1 MPYAL
6 SIPEARHGCFEG
18 KPQNPSSAKPIGD
31 RGGLKEKC
39 MCMVSPLWA
48 HVVVNRRGAEVCPAS
63 LLKVSYI
70 THMICLCQFLVLL
83 SLSFAGDKA
92 GKGFSWTSS
101 TRLWSLLCSASA
113 SPTRRIVAST
123 DVKSV
128 GCAATSS
135 FQLLDKITQDIP
147 LALPR
152 TQFNIYGV
160 RSFAHH
166 GNIPE
171 GALQPSE
178 LRAFEAASCGSRIRP
193 SVAGSP
199 LAVSCQAI
207 PGQKTDGYMHHGLAV
222 ARQSHSLPLRRR
234 GKSNKSNRL
243 FCLRRT
249 SFAEGPR
256 HQGINGSKISTRW

>member
-1 MPYAL
+1 
-6 SIPEARHGCFEG
+6 
-18 KPQNPSSAKPIGD
+18 
-31 RGGLKEKC
+31 

-48 HVVVNRRGAEVCPAS
+48 HVVVNRRGAEVCPSS

-152 TQFNIYGV
+152 TYVCLVCVQVHICTYV
-160 RSFAHH
+160 RKVGMSDCQYY
-166 GNIPE
+166 
-171 GALQPSE
+171 QPT
-178 LRAFEAASCGSRIRP
+178 RR
-193 SVAGSP
+193 
-199 LAVSCQAI
+199 
-207 PGQKTDGYMHHGLAV
+207 QKSTREVPHQGLVYDRQKHLHGLHQV
-222 ARQSHSLPLRRR
+222 TRGSGCRGRARPDQ
-234 GKSNKSNRL
+234 
-243 FCLRRT
+243 
-249 SFAEGPR
+249 AA
-256 HQGINGSKISTRW
+256 